1 MFADAGSTID
11 TLAHE
16 RLGAIVDAMASREP
30 LPAAGAALAISMA
43 MAAAL
48 LEKAAS
54 APRNGVPVDAAA
66 EARAGRLRRD
76 ALRLAGEDAVAYRRV
91 VAAKS
96 AGDAE
101 RMRSALRQAAEP
113 PLVMAEI
120 GLKLARIAK
129 SILDVVPLSLQGEVR
144 AAAHIAC
151 AAAIAAADLV
161 RIDIACGDDERAQ
174 RAALLAG
181 DAQALAQALATR
193 PLRS

>member
-1 MFADAGSTID
+1 MEAGGTRD

-30 LPAAGAALAISMA
+30 LPAAGAALAISMS

-54 APRNGVPVDAAA
+54 APRKGVPVDAAA
-66 EARAGRLRRD
+66 EARAGRLRHD
-76 ALRLAGEDAVAYRRV
+76 ALRLADEDATAYRRV

-101 RMRSALRQAAEP
+101 RMRHALSQAAEP

-161 RIDIACGDDERAQ
+161 RIDVGSADDERSQ
-174 RAALLAG
+174 RAVLLAG
-181 DAQALAQALATR
+181 DATALAQALATR
-193 PLRS
+193 PLRD

>member
-1 MFADAGSTID
+1 MSATID

-54 APRNGVPVDAAA
+54 APRGGVAVDAAA
-66 EARAGRLRRD
+66 EARAGRLRGD
-76 ALRLAGEDAVAYRRV
+76 ALRLADEDAVAYRRV

-96 AGDAE
+96 AGDVE

-120 GLKLARIAK
+120 GVKLARIAK
-129 SILDVVPLSLQGEVR
+129 SILEVVPLSLQGEVR
-144 AAAHIAC
+144 AAAHLAC
-151 AAAIAAADLV
+151 AAAIAAAELA
-161 RIDIACGDDERAQ
+161 RIDIGSEDDERSQ
-174 RAALLAG
+174 RAALFAG
-181 DAQALAQALATR
+181 DARALAQALATR
-193 PLRS
+193 PLRG